1 MLTAILP
8 KQADNRFRGQQAAIW
23 IFVLVV
29 IMKTGMA
36 AVSLFNARQAA
47 SGADGLPLDRYVG
60 GGAETV
66 LALFALVGLCQLV
79 LALLGALAAI
89 RYRSLIPLFFL
100 VFLLEQLSRK
110 LVLAYYP
117 ITRSTTESS
126 GSIVTMVL
134 LGLMV
139 LGLLLSMI
147 KRRDA
152 G

>member
-1 MLTAILP
+1 MI
-8 KQADNRFRGQQAAIW
+8 I
-23 IFVLVV
+23 
-29 IMKTGMA
+29 GMSA
-36 AVSLFNARQAA
+36 FSLINTRQAA
-47 SGADGLPLDRYVG
+47 SGADGIPLDRYVG
-60 GGAETV
+60 GAAETV
-66 LALFALVGLCQLV
+66 LALFALLGLCQLV

-100 VFLLEQLSRK
+100 VFLVEQLSRK

-117 ITRSTTESS
+117 ITRSAAESS

-139 LGLLLSMI
+139 LGLLLSLI